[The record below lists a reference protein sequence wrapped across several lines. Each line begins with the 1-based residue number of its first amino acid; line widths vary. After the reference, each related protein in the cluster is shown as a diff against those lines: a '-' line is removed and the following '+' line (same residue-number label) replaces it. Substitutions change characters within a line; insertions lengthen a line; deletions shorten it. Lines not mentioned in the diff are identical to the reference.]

1 MATID
6 SARLTAN
13 VPVQRARDDIE
24 GTLVSSI
31 DSCLRLLTI
40 CRRWSY
46 LQKNVD
52 NVMNKLQDGLDM
64 KTYM

>member
-1 MATID
+1 
-6 SARLTAN
+6 
-13 VPVQRARDDIE
+13 VQRARDDIE